1 MTPSRL
7 PKNVTYTN
15 TSAEPVNL
23 ELAVSVQDEEGNP
36 APSGMVTVAPAEL
49 TLGSGGSA
57 EVQVTVD
64 MAVGDPSLYGGYLTA
79 TEDDG
84 GVTRVPV
91 GFYKEPE
98 RHTIS
103 IDLIGRDGSEEFDF
117 GIVTLLRVDEGEFF
131 GDFFFLEPGEDH
143 LEVRVPPGVYSAMAM
158 TSAEDGDTFEL
169 VHFGDPQFEI
179 GTDTTVTLD
188 ARSANEIL
196 VEAPEPTTLS
206 DADLISTRESADGSV
221 SFVAA
226 SGVSGFS
233 DIHVFAAPTETV
245 TVGYFEQDAKQVR
258 IAGPESLYD
267 LFFIE
272 PDRIPEDLSYQ
283 VTDDNWR
290 LSPNASMPTSCSPV
304 RRVPH
309 PHLAPGRFRNGV
321 GAVHRGAPGEAGQ
334 GVGGGHPLVPRGR
347 HRREPGGLPLRT
359 HPDLRRRRGPR
370 GILVPPAGAA
380 GVDLRVRPLPDR
392 RHHGGGPLGVHRR

>member
-1 MTPSRL
+1 MEVLADPVPLDLGYFPWPHDDAVPVTE
-7 PKNVTYTN
+7 NVTYTN

-206 DADLISTRESADGSV
+206 DADLISTRVGGWLGVLCQPHPVCPGS
-221 SFVAA
+221 
-226 SGVSGFS
+226 
-233 DIHVFAAPTETV
+233 
-245 TVGYFEQDAKQVR
+245 
-258 IAGPESLYD
+258 
-267 LFFIE
+267 
-272 PDRIPEDLSYQ
+272 
-283 VTDDNWR
+283 
-290 LSPNASMPTSCSPV
+290 PTSTCSP
-304 RRVPH
+304 
-309 PHLAPGRFRNGV
+309 
-321 GAVHRGAPGEAGQ
+321 
-334 GVGGGHPLVPRGR
+334 
-347 HRREPGGLPLRT
+347 
-359 HPDLRRRRGPR
+359 
-370 GILVPPAGAA
+370 PPPK
-380 GVDLRVRPLPDR
+380 R
-392 RHHGGGPLGVHRR
+392 